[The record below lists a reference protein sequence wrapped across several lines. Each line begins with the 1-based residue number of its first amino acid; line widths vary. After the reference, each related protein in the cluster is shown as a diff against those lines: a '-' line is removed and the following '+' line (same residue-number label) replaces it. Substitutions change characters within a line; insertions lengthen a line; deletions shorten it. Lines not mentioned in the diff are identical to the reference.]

1 MTADAVREAV
11 GVETIG
17 IGLGGVELARTWF
30 ESICSLYAE
39 VFSVPPFAWDEQ
51 EPVRHRQMLE
61 RLLTEPS
68 FGITVAVRDDEL
80 VGFAYGYG
88 VHPDTKRWENFLEP
102 LPEALTTEWEG
113 RTFALIDL
121 AVRADLRGHGLGRRL
136 LEVLLASRSE
146 ERAALTVEP
155 EAEATQAF
163 YQHLSWQRMG
173 RKRTSPGSAISY
185 FDAYVLPLR
194 AQTRP

>member
-68 FGITVAVRDDEL
+68 FG
-80 VGFAYGYG
+80 
-88 VHPDTKRWENFLEP
+88 
-102 LPEALTTEWEG
+102 
-113 RTFALIDL
+113 
-121 AVRADLRGHGLGRRL
+121 
-136 LEVLLASRSE
+136 
-146 ERAALTVEP
+146 LTVEP